1 MEKLILIV
9 NSLVLFCQLVILIN
23 LIKEDREM

>member
-23 LIKEDREM
+23 VIKEDRK